1 VRRLPSRY
9 SVSFSPLNS
18 PDIAFIARTTRK
30 DDGTQADWLIFV
42 DDLARRH
49 VVPCDLHVSWD
60 FTADDVSIG
69 APRSCLKG
77 ITGTLFMGAQ
87 TAMPGVS
94 HDRTR
99 FRNVD
104 QG

>member
-1 VRRLPSRY
+1 L
-9 SVSFSPLNS
+9 
-18 PDIAFIARTTRK
+18 PDIAFVARTTRQ
-30 DDGTQADWLIFV
+30 DDGTRVDRLIFI

-49 VVPCDLHVSWD
+49 RVPCNLDVSWD
-60 FTADDVSIG
+60 FSADTVRIR

-87 TAMPGVS
+87 TAIPGTGR
-94 HDRTR
+94 DFTR
-99 FRNVD
+99 SRNVD